1 MDQRRLCGIKSVVS
15 INSYA
20 WLLSLHVY
28 DDSNYI
34 CPLAGMVYER

>member
-1 MDQRRLCGIKSVVS
+1 MDQRRLFGIKSVVS

-28 DDSNYI
+28 DDSNHLYR
-34 CPLAGMVYER
+34 LAGMVV